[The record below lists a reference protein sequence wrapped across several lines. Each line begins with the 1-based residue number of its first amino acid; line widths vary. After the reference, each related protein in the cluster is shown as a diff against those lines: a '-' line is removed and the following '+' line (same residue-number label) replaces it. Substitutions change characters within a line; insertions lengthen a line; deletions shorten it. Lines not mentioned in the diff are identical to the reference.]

1 MLTPTPPLRGGP
13 PPGWYPDPWRE
24 SSYRWW
30 DGTQW
35 TAAIHPQA
43 AQLAPPQY
51 YYAPIPKPA
60 HVSPTFSPRA
70 AFGILAATFASIL
83 LATFV
88 GEHVDFLADWMAV
101 VVVYVV
107 LFGAMY
113 GSVLLFSRT
122 LGTGSVRKDF
132 GLAIKAED
140 IGWGALAFAG
150 TMVGRIVL
158 AIFLSNIDDDPVRD
172 VGDSL
177 DLKGAVLFAFA
188 VAALVGAP
196 IVEELVFRGV
206 VQRGFTKLAGA
217 PLAIGLQAVLFSAY
231 HFVPDGSGYSHF
243 YFGALVVFGIGAG
256 IAVDRTGRLGPGIV
270 AHAINNAVAITVLA
284 LS

>member
-1 MLTPTPPLRGGP
+1 VLTPSPPLRGGP
-13 PPGWYPDPWRE
+13 PPGWYPDPWHE
-24 SSYRWW
+24 SAYRWW
-30 DGTQW
+30 NGTQW
-35 TAAIHPQA
+35 TPSVHPHAAHLA
-43 AQLAPPQY
+43 APQY
-51 YYAPIPKPA
+51 VYAPAPKAPHQSA
-60 HVSPTFSPRA
+60 TFAPRA
-70 AFGILAATFASIL
+70 AFGILAATFLSIL
-83 LATFV
+83 LATSVGDHLDFV
-88 GEHVDFLADWMAV
+88 ADWLAV

-113 GSVLLFSRT
+113 ASVLVFSRT
-122 LGTGSVRKDF
+122 LGSGSVRKDF

-158 AIFLSNIDDDPVRD
+158 AIFLSNLDDDPVRD

-177 DLKGAVLFAFA
+177 DLEGAVLLAFA

-206 VQRGFTKLAGA
+206 LQRGLTKLAGA
-217 PLAIGLQAVLFSAY
+217 PVAIGLQAVLFSTY

-270 AHAINNAVAITVLA
+270 AHAINNAVAVTVLA
-284 LS
+284 LG